1 MLKKNKG
8 QAMTEFI
15 ITIPVFIALLM
26 FMIQFTQLSIKRT
39 ELAMVEREV
48 MRALTDNKDHGD
60 TEKIQEMAKEIAS
73 VYGMDSEKLSVHTA
87 ETRQEA
93 NAAESDEV
101 QDLGSNN
108 VFDFFTGIK
117 FEIIYEMPLMPV
129 FEDLTVIKLKSSL
142 VSAAGGSLDVEFFK

>member
-1 MLKKNKG
+1 MVKRNEG

-26 FMIQFTQLSIKRT
+26 FMIQFTQLSIKKT

-60 TEKIQEMAKEIAS
+60 TEKIQKMAKEIAL
-73 VYGMDSEKLSVHTA
+73 VYGMDAERFSVHTA
-87 ETRQEA
+87 ESRQEA
-93 NAAESDEV
+93 DVADDQGAV
-101 QDLGSNN
+101 DLGSNN

-117 FEIIYEMPLMPV
+117 FEIVYEMPLMPV
-129 FEDLTVIKLKSSL
+129 FEDLTSIKLKSSL
-142 VSAAGGSLDVEFFK
+142 VSAAGGSLGFEFSE